1 MGCGRRPEE
10 AKTVALMGL
19 EDVLGRLRDYGLK
32 KIGPER
38 WEAKCCAHEDH
49 TPSLGIKLSD
59 DRSKILAICRA
70 GCPFKDVVSGL
81 GLVEADFFMDQKSKT
96 AEETLPPDKWPL
108 IATYLYENRAGDP
121 LYRVQRRCSADSGRK
136 TFRQHRADGKGGW
149 IPNMDGAELVLYRL
163 PQVTESSEM
172 IFVVEGEKDADAL
185 AALGLVAT
193 TNVGGAGKWRAEY
206 GDALRGRDVVI
217 LPDNDEPGDKH
228 AALVLRSLSGIAA
241 RVAVL
246 KLDGLPTK
254 GDVSDWL
261 ASGGKREDLERLARA
276 ALEHHQAFRPSV
288 DRIQGETS
296 ERVTMSGETLTFG
309 VRYLDDALGGIVKRD
324 LILVGARTGAGK
336 TQLATIAALANCRKG
351 RRVHYFALEAEDRE
365 IERRIKYQIVARE
378 YYHRLNHGKR
388 IRYLDWYQGRLEDE
402 LGQYSDLAE
411 AEMRDSVAKNLHTYY
426 RVDSFTSED
435 FAAQLAKIATDTDLV
450 ILDHLHYVDHAEDE
464 NENKGYKR
472 IVKQIRDSALRLG
485 KPVIVVAHVRKA
497 DRKFTGLVPDVED
510 FHGSSDIGKI
520 ATKAV
525 TLAPDFTT
533 IHEDPSLWS
542 TFIHVAKCRQDNAVT
557 RYVAKCNFNT
567 RTDSYQDLYSLGRL
581 VDNGREYRALSEKE
595 TPAWAI
601 KS

>member
-1 MGCGRRPEE
+1 MS
-10 AKTVALMGL
+10 L

-32 KIGPER
+32 KTGPEQWVAR
-38 WEAKCCAHEDH
+38 CPGHDDR
-49 TPSLGIKLSD
+49 TPSLGIKIGG
-59 DRSKILAICRA
+59 DRKVLVVCRA
-70 GCPFKDVVSGL
+70 GCEFKAIASAL
-81 GLVEADFFMDQKSKT
+81 GLAETDFFSDDPSKT
-96 AEETLPPDKWPL
+96 PEETLPPDKWPL

-121 LYRVQRRCSADSGRK
+121 LYRVQRRRSEDSGRK

-163 PQVTESSEM
+163 PEVTESSETVY
-172 IFVVEGEKDADAL
+172 VVEGEKDADAL
-185 AALGLVAT
+185 KAIGLVAT

-206 GDALRGRDVVI
+206 GASLRGRDVVI
-217 LPDNDEPGDKH
+217 VPDNDEPGAKH
-228 AALVLRSLSGIAA
+228 AALVLRSLSGIAT
-241 RVAVL
+241 RVAIL
-246 KLDGLPTK
+246 KLDGLPSK

-261 ASGGKREDLERLARA
+261 ASGGKREDLERLATA

-288 DRIQGETS
+288 DRIQGESS
-296 ERVTMSGETLTFG
+296 ERITMRGEMLTFG
-309 VRYLDDALGGIVKRD
+309 VRYLDDALGGIVRRD
-324 LILVGARTGAGK
+324 LIMVGARTGAGK
-336 TQLATIAALANCRKG
+336 TQLATISALANCRAG

-402 LGQYSDLAE
+402 LGQYSELAE

-426 RVDSFTSED
+426 RVDSFTSAD
-435 FAAQLAKIATDTDLV
+435 FAEQLAKIATETDLV

-497 DRKFTGLVPDVED
+497 DRKFVGLVPDVED

-520 ATKAV
+520 ATKAI
-525 TLAPDFTT
+525 TIAPDFEAQTG
-533 IHEDPSLWS
+533 DPSLWS

-557 RYVAKCNFNT
+557 RYVARCNFNT
-567 RTDSYQDLYSLGRL
+567 RTDSYQKGYTLGRL
-581 VDNGREYRALSEKE
+581 IDGGREYKELAEAE

-601 KS
+601 GERQPYDA